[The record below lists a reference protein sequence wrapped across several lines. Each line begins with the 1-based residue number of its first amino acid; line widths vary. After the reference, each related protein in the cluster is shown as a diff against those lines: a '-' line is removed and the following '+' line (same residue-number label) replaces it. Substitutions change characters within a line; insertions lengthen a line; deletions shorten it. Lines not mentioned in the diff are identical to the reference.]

1 MKTLGLTPLAAALL
15 LVSSLTVS
23 YAQGSDVAPDQK
35 GATGWSGGAR
45 DQPSQPGGDKAAET
59 SGQKIEVHEPSV
71 DETVLILKGLKVHY
85 EQRGMPLYEMVDATF
100 DRVPQWNNHCNLKRS
115 EFGSESFYLLPSRM
129 TWLRVGYAW
138 R

>member
-45 DQPSQPGGDKAAET
+45 DQPSQPGGDKAAAPADAAAKPAET
-59 SGQKIEVHEPSV
+59 TGRTVEVH
-71 DETVLILKGLKVHY
+71 DEALVKDQPLMATGEDLKGPPA
-85 EQRGMPLYEMVDATF
+85 QFA
-100 DRVPQWNNHCNLKRS
+100 
-115 EFGSESFYLLPSRM
+115 PSK
-129 TWLRVGYAW
+129 TPE
-138 R
+138 